1 VNVGARR
8 AFVRTCTLAL
18 VAVLLPAL
26 ASAPARAGDLQFSAS
41 IDQTTI
47 GLGQQFQLVLTV
59 QDEDMLSVPSPQLP
73 PLPDFDVIG
82 NSSSQSTSISIIN
95 GKIQKQATVNYVY
108 AMSAKKLGKLVI
120 PPAKLSYQGKEYESQ
135 PIEITVV
142 RTAQGQATPMP
153 PAPSVA
159 PSRGQLPIEGN
170 LFLSVVPSRTSVY
183 VGEPITV
190 DVLLCTRFQ
199 IANGGWATMP
209 SFEGFWAEKIFE
221 ADKFDFQRRTID
233 GKSYAV
239 SELKKVALLPLSPG
253 KATIKPM
260 EFNVAVAQ
268 APRDVF
274 DMFGGASTQGVKIVS
289 KPITLDIL
297 PLPEKDK
304 PAEFTGGVGQ
314 FSLAAALDRTSTT
327 NNEPINLT
335 VRLSGRGNLRMIDK
349 PAVAPV
355 TGLKILEPEIK
366 DDAHV
371 AGNTIQ
377 GSRTFRYP
385 IIPQTDGNFV
395 LAPIAV
401 AYFDPQAKTY
411 KTLRSERLEFS
422 ASGSATGAP
431 LVEASGLKVL
441 GTDIGYIK
449 PDAAALTVTPMD
461 PPWWPNLLYLF
472 SFGMVGSAFWYRSH
486 QERLLSDRGYARK
499 SRSSSLVKRRLREA
513 ETLLKKNDAKGFHAA
528 LAQAVMGYVGDRFNV
543 DAQAMTKDQLRS
555 TLDRLAVPADTSAA
569 LLEIIDQCEI
579 ARFSPGMLG
588 PGDPRQLFERARD
601 VLGRI

>member
-1 VNVGARR
+1 
-8 AFVRTCTLAL
+8 
-18 VAVLLPAL
+18 
-26 ASAPARAGDLQFSAS
+26 
-41 IDQTTI
+41 
-47 GLGQQFQLVLTV
+47 
-59 QDEDMLSVPSPQLP
+59 
-73 PLPDFDVIG
+73 
-82 NSSSQSTSISIIN
+82 
-95 GKIQKQATVNYVY
+95 
-108 AMSAKKLGKLVI
+108 MSAKKLGKLVI

-304 PAEFTGGVGQ
+304 PAEFTGGSG
-314 FSLAAALDRTSTT
+314 SSASPRRSTAPSTT

-349 PAVAPV
+349 PAVRARHGAQDPGARDQGRCARRGQHHPGQPDV
-355 TGLKILEPEIK
+355 SLPDHSRRRTGI
-366 DDAHV
+366 
-371 AGNTIQ
+371 
-377 GSRTFRYP
+377 
-385 IIPQTDGNFV
+385 
-395 LAPIAV
+395 
-401 AYFDPQAKTY
+401 
-411 KTLRSERLEFS
+411 
-422 ASGSATGAP
+422 
-431 LVEASGLKVL
+431 
-441 GTDIGYIK
+441 
-449 PDAAALTVTPMD
+449 
-461 PPWWPNLLYLF
+461 
-472 SFGMVGSAFWYRSH
+472 
-486 QERLLSDRGYARK
+486 
-499 SRSSSLVKRRLREA
+499 SSSRRSRW
-513 ETLLKKNDAKGFHAA
+513 
-528 LAQAVMGYVGDRFNV
+528 R
-543 DAQAMTKDQLRS
+543 
-555 TLDRLAVPADTSAA
+555 TS
-569 LLEIIDQCEI
+569 I
-579 ARFSPGMLG
+579 RK
-588 PGDPRQLFERARD
+588 PRRTR
-601 VLGRI
+601 R